1 MRSPQ
6 KRRALLLLRAVFRL
20 AGVLERA
27 SAKDGGDKLGCS
39 SFLDMAR
46 DSFDFY
52 VMKTPIMRDVVLAA
66 ADLVFGNGIERTDFT
81 DERYD
86 RFAGAAVGWS
96 EAVFRW
102 APSSG
107 KTSTEWA
114 ELMSL
119 GTRVMRSLSNH
130 ARKRVLKSARR
141 RGDLALALAS
151 AARGVASL
159 SSSTATRRRFR
170 CRARRGAR
178 ARESR
183 DTVRRRRAGFDLL
196 GRDRTIARPRSRRIR
211 TRLPKTRRSRF
222 PRRGRRRPRCFR
234 CFRWRTSTS

>member
-1 MRSPQ
+1 MTTREKPKKAKASPTRSSRMPT
-6 KRRALLLLRAVFRL
+6 RRARVVFLSRRRVGDRRAKRLEVSDDAFRSVTRWASIHEESSETTRAPVTSRGFRL

-119 GTRVMRSLSNH
+119 GTRVMRSS
-130 ARKRVLKSARR
+130 
-141 RGDLALALAS
+141 
-151 AARGVASL
+151 
-159 SSSTATRRRFR
+159 F
-170 CRARRGAR
+170 
-178 ARESR
+178 ESR
-183 DTVRRRRAGFDLL
+183 DRNGF
-196 GRDRTIARPRSRRIR
+196 
-211 TRLPKTRRSRF
+211 
-222 PRRGRRRPRCFR
+222 
-234 CFRWRTSTS
+234 